1 VLRHFKA
8 EFFKTLSHP
17 MRILILDEL
26 REGELTVGDLQR
38 KLSAEQ
44 STISQHLAALRAKD
58 LVRARRD
65 GTSMWYSV
73 PDPRLW
79 ELLDI
84 ARDLYERQ
92 LRDNQAMLERTR

>member
-1 VLRHFKA
+1 MLRHFKA

-17 MRILILDEL
+17 MRILILDAL

-38 KLSAEQ
+38 KLAAEQ
-44 STISQHLAALRAKD
+44 STISQHLGALRAKD
-58 LVRARRD
+58 LARARRD

-73 PDPRLW
+73 PDPKIW

-92 LRDNQAMLERTR
+92 LNEKQAMLESSR